1 MSKKNENKAEKE
13 EVTEEVTPQTEAEA
27 KAETDIQKELE
38 EAKKLAEDYMDT
50 AKRVQAEFENYRKR
64 NNESVKSAR
73 EDGVAEVILSVLPIL
88 DTVEIALNMVEDEK
102 SKEGMRLIQKKA
114 VAVLSKYGVN
124 EIEATGAE
132 FDPAFHN
139 AVMQVEDDMQS
150 GKVVEVLQKGYLR
163 NGKVLRYAMVKVAK

>member
-1 MSKKNENKAEKE
+1 MNKEHENKAQEIIE
-13 EVTEEVTPQTEAEA
+13 ETAPEASEQ
-27 KAETDIQKELE
+27 KFETETDLQKALE
-38 EAKKLAEDYMDT
+38 EAEKLAEDYKDT

-64 NNESVKSAR
+64 NNESARSAR

-114 VAVLSKYGVN
+114 VAVLSKYGVD
-124 EIEATGAE
+124 EIEAAGAE

-139 AVMQVEDDMQS
+139 AVMQIEDAEQG